1 MVSSGMSE
9 SLLDRSQATPDEVRR
24 RALLVASLGF
34 ALLDVR
40 GRQEIA
46 TVKRWL
52 GTWAAVGLITA
63 GMHRHGYDLSLTQYD
78 DRGWRATFYTTG
90 MVHSITSSTGS
101 AFEAT
106 PWLAAQRAA
115 WAALRRHP

>member
-1 MVSSGMSE
+1 MVSSGMSD
-9 SLLDRSQATPDEVRR
+9 SPLDQSQATPDEVRR
-24 RALLVASLGF
+24 RALLVAGLGF
-34 ALLDVR
+34 ALLEVR
-40 GRQEIA
+40 GRREIA

-52 GTWAAVGLITA
+52 GTWAAIGLITA

-78 DRGWRATFYTTG
+78 DQGWRATFYTTG

-101 AFEAT
+101 AFEPT